1 MLHKENNGIWH
12 LFKTIQINFKLYI
25 YINLNIQWRKIVSNE
40 WFWKNWTAIWKNKI
54 DLSFT
59 QYRKTNSKWIKDL
72 DVRPKN
78 MKLLQESTGDLFFV
92 LWSAI
97 GSWFLDRSPH
107 CAHVISLLNKAIF
120 PFLPT
125 LISPVLAFEWLAAEP
140 VG

>member
-12 LFKTIQINFKLYI
+12 LFKTIQINSRLYI
-25 YINLNIQWRKIVSNE
+25 YINLDIQWK
-40 WFWKNWTAIWKNKI
+40 KNSLQWMVLEKLDSHMKNKI

-92 LWSAI
+92 PWSAI

-125 LISPVLAFEWLAAEP
+125 LISPILVFKWLAAEP
-140 VG
+140 VR